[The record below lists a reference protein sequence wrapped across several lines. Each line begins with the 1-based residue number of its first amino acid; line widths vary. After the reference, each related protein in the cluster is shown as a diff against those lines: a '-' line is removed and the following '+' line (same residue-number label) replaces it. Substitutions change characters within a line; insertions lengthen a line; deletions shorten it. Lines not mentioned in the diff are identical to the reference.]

1 MATTGSSSTSTSASK
16 KSSTAKKAS
25 AKKAPAKKSSPAPR
39 KRASAPRAEADRP
52 PNPGR
57 IAAEA
62 ARQLVELTG
71 KEAEGVVGLDRSD
84 DGWKVEVEVLEV
96 RRIPNTTDVL
106 AMYEVDVD
114 GKGSLQGYRRVRRY
128 VRGVPGGD

>member
-1 MATTGSSSTSTSASK
+1 MATTGSSSTSASR
-16 KSSTAKKAS
+16 KSSSTKKAS
-25 AKKAPAKKSSPAPR
+25 TKKATAKKAPAR

-71 KEAEGVVGLDRSD
+71 KDAEGVVGLDRSD
-84 DGWKVEVEVLEV
+84 DGWKVEVEVVEV

-106 AMYEVDVD
+106 AMYEVEVD

-128 VRGVPGGD
+128 VRGVPGED

>member
-1 MATTGSSSTSTSASK
+1 MATTDSSSTGTSASK
-16 KSSTAKKAS
+16 ESSGAKKTSAKKTS
-25 AKKAPAKKSSPAPR
+25 AKKAPAPR

-71 KEAEGVVGLDRSD
+71 KEPEGVVGLDRSD

-96 RRIPNTTDVL
+96 SRIPNTTDVL
-106 AMYEVDVD
+106 AMYEVEVD

-128 VRGVPGGD
+128 VRGVPGED

>member
-1 MATTGSSSTSTSASK
+1 MATTGSSSTGTSTSKESSGAK
-16 KSSTAKKAS
+16 KSSAKKTS
-25 AKKAPAKKSSPAPR
+25 AKKAPAPR

-71 KEAEGVVGLDRSD
+71 KEPEGVVGLDRSD

-106 AMYEVDVD
+106 AMYEVEVD

>member
-1 MATTGSSSTSTSASK
+1 MATTDSSSTGTSASK
-16 KSSTAKKAS
+16 ESSGAKKTS
-25 AKKAPAKKSSPAPR
+25 AKKTSAKKTPAPR

-96 RRIPNTTDVL
+96 SRIPNTTDVL
-106 AMYEVDVD
+106 AMYEVEVD
-114 GKGSLQGYRRVRRY
+114 GKGSLRGYRRVRRY
-128 VRGVPGGD
+128 VRGVPGED

>member
-1 MATTGSSSTSTSASK
+1 MATTDSSSTGTSASK
-16 KSSTAKKAS
+16 ESSGAKKTSAKKTS
-25 AKKAPAKKSSPAPR
+25 AKKAPAPR

-71 KEAEGVVGLDRSD
+71 KQPEGVVGLDRSD

-96 RRIPNTTDVL
+96 SRIPNTTDVL
-106 AMYEVDVD
+106 AMYEVEVD

>member
-1 MATTGSSSTSTSASK
+1 MATTDSSSTGTSASK
-16 KSSTAKKAS
+16 ESSGAKKTS
-25 AKKAPAKKSSPAPR
+25 AKKTSAKKTPAPR

-71 KEAEGVVGLDRSD
+71 KEPEGVVGLDRSD

-96 RRIPNTTDVL
+96 SRNPNTTDVL
-106 AMYEVDVD
+106 AMYEVEVD

>member
-1 MATTGSSSTSTSASK
+1 MATTGSSSTSASR
-16 KSSTAKKAS
+16 KSSSTKQATTKKAT
-25 AKKAPAKKSSPAPR
+25 AKKAPAR

-52 PNPGR
+52 PNAGR

-71 KEAEGVVGLDRSD
+71 KDAEGVVGLDRSD
-84 DGWKVEVEVLEV
+84 DGWKVEVEVVEV

-106 AMYEVDVD
+106 AMYEVEVD

>member
-1 MATTGSSSTSTSASK
+1 MATTDSSSTGTSASK
-16 KSSTAKKAS
+16 ESSGAKKTS
-25 AKKAPAKKSSPAPR
+25 AKKTSAKKTPAPR

-71 KEAEGVVGLDRSD
+71 KQPEGVVGLDRSD

-96 RRIPNTTDVL
+96 SRIPNTTDVL
-106 AMYEVDVD
+106 AMYEVEVD

>member
-1 MATTGSSSTSTSASK
+1 MATTGSSSTSASR
-16 KSSTAKKAS
+16 KSSSTKKAT
-25 AKKAPAKKSSPAPR
+25 AKKAPAR

-52 PNPGR
+52 PNAGR

-71 KEAEGVVGLDRSD
+71 KDAEGVVGLDRSD
-84 DGWKVEVEVLEV
+84 DGWKVEVEVVEV

-128 VRGVPGGD
+128 VRGVPGED

>member
-1 MATTGSSSTSTSASK
+1 MATTDSSSTGTSASK
-16 KSSTAKKAS
+16 ESSGAKKTS
-25 AKKAPAKKSSPAPR
+25 AKKTSAKKTPAPR

-71 KEAEGVVGLDRSD
+71 KEPEGVVGLDRSD

-96 RRIPNTTDVL
+96 SRIPNTTDVL
-106 AMYEVDVD
+106 AMYEVEVD

>member
-1 MATTGSSSTSTSASK
+1 MATTGSSSTSASR
-16 KSSTAKKAS
+16 KSSSTKKAT
-25 AKKAPAKKSSPAPR
+25 AKKAPAR

-52 PNPGR
+52 PNAGR

-71 KEAEGVVGLDRSD
+71 KDAEGVVGLDRSD
-84 DGWKVEVEVLEV
+84 DGWKVEVEVVEV

-106 AMYEVDVD
+106 AMYEVEVD

>member
-1 MATTGSSSTSTSASK
+1 M
-16 KSSTAKKAS
+16 
-25 AKKAPAKKSSPAPR
+25 
-39 KRASAPRAEADRP
+39 
-52 PNPGR
+52 
-57 IAAEA
+57 
-62 ARQLVELTG
+62 
-71 KEAEGVVGLDRSD
+71 VGLDRSD

-106 AMYEVDVD
+106 AMYEVEVD

>member
-1 MATTGSSSTSTSASK
+1 MATTGSSSTSASR
-16 KSSTAKKAS
+16 KSSSTKKAT
-25 AKKAPAKKSSPAPR
+25 AKKAPAT

-52 PNPGR
+52 PNAGR

-71 KEAEGVVGLDRSD
+71 KDAEGVVGLDRSD
-84 DGWKVEVEVLEV
+84 DGWKVEVEVVEV

-106 AMYEVDVD
+106 AMYEVEVD

-128 VRGVPGGD
+128 VRGVPGED

>member
-1 MATTGSSSTSTSASK
+1 MATTGSSSTSASK
-16 KSSTAKKAS
+16 KSSSANKAS

-71 KEAEGVVGLDRSD
+71 KQPEGVVGLDRSD

-96 RRIPNTTDVL
+96 SRIPNTTDVL
-106 AMYEVDVD
+106 AMYEVEVD

>member
-1 MATTGSSSTSTSASK
+1 MATTGSSSTSA
-16 KSSTAKKAS
+16 SSTKKAT
-25 AKKAPAKKSSPAPR
+25 AKKAPAR

-71 KEAEGVVGLDRSD
+71 KDAEGVVGLDRSD
-84 DGWKVEVEVLEV
+84 DGWKVEVEVVEV

-106 AMYEVDVD
+106 AMYEVEVD

-128 VRGVPGGD
+128 VRGVPGED

>member
-1 MATTGSSSTSTSASK
+1 MATTGSSSTSASR
-16 KSSTAKKAS
+16 KSSTKKAS
-25 AKKAPAKKSSPAPR
+25 TKKATAKKAPAR

-52 PNPGR
+52 PNAGR

-71 KEAEGVVGLDRSD
+71 KDAEGVVGLDRSD
-84 DGWKVEVEVLEV
+84 DGWKVEVEVVEV

-128 VRGVPGGD
+128 VRGVPGED

>member
-1 MATTGSSSTSTSASK
+1 MATTDSSSTGTSASK
-16 KSSTAKKAS
+16 ESSGAKKTSAKKTS
-25 AKKAPAKKSSPAPR
+25 AKKAPAPR

-71 KEAEGVVGLDRSD
+71 KEPEGVVGLDRSD

-106 AMYEVDVD
+106 AMYEVEVD

>member
-1 MATTGSSSTSTSASK
+1 MATTGSSSTSASR
-16 KSSTAKKAS
+16 KSSSTKKAT
-25 AKKAPAKKSSPAPR
+25 AKKAPAR

-52 PNPGR
+52 PNAGR

-71 KEAEGVVGLDRSD
+71 KDAEGVVGLDRSD
-84 DGWKVEVEVLEV
+84 DGWKVEVEVVEV

-106 AMYEVDVD
+106 AMYEVEVD
-114 GKGSLQGYRRVRRY
+114 GKGSLQGYRRVRHY
-128 VRGVPGGD
+128 VRGVPGED

>member
-1 MATTGSSSTSTSASK
+1 MATTGSSSTSASR
-16 KSSTAKKAS
+16 KSSTKKAS
-25 AKKAPAKKSSPAPR
+25 TKKAPAR

-71 KEAEGVVGLDRSD
+71 KDAEGVVGLDRSD
-84 DGWKVEVEVLEV
+84 DGWKVEVEVVEV

-106 AMYEVDVD
+106 AMYEVEVD

-128 VRGVPGGD
+128 VRGVPGED

>member
-1 MATTGSSSTSTSASK
+1 MATTGSSSTGTSASK
-16 KSSTAKKAS
+16 ESSSAKKTS
-25 AKKAPAKKSSPAPR
+25 AKKAPAPR

-71 KEAEGVVGLDRSD
+71 KEPEGVVGLDRSD
-84 DGWKVEVEVLEV
+84 GGWTVEVEVLEV
-96 RRIPNTTDVL
+96 SRIPNTTDVL
-106 AMYEVDVD
+106 AMYEVEVD

>member
-1 MATTGSSSTSTSASK
+1 MATTDSSSTGTSASK
-16 KSSTAKKAS
+16 ESSGAKKTSAKKTS
-25 AKKAPAKKSSPAPR
+25 AKKAPAPR

-52 PNPGR
+52 PSAGR

-71 KEAEGVVGLDRSD
+71 KEPEGVVGLDRSD

-96 RRIPNTTDVL
+96 SRIPNTTDVL
-106 AMYEVDVD
+106 AMYEVEVD

>member
-1 MATTGSSSTSTSASK
+1 MATTDSSSTGTSASK
-16 KSSTAKKAS
+16 QSSGAKKTSAKKTS
-25 AKKAPAKKSSPAPR
+25 AKKAPAPR

-71 KEAEGVVGLDRSD
+71 KQPEGVVGLDRSD

-96 RRIPNTTDVL
+96 SRIPNTTDVL
-106 AMYEVDVD
+106 AMYEVEVD

>member
-1 MATTGSSSTSTSASK
+1 MATTGSSSTSASK

-71 KEAEGVVGLDRSD
+71 KQPEGVVGLDRSD

-96 RRIPNTTDVL
+96 SRIPNTTDVL
-106 AMYEVDVD
+106 AMYEVEVD
-114 GKGSLQGYRRVRRY
+114 G
-128 VRGVPGGD
+128 

>member
-1 MATTGSSSTSTSASK
+1 MATTDSSSTGTSASK
-16 KSSTAKKAS
+16 ESSGAKKTSAKKTS
-25 AKKAPAKKSSPAPR
+25 AKKAPAPR

-71 KEAEGVVGLDRSD
+71 KEPEGVVGLDRSD

-96 RRIPNTTDVL
+96 SRIPNTTDVL
-106 AMYEVDVD
+106 AMYEVEVD

>member
-1 MATTGSSSTSTSASK
+1 MKQLPIYPFQNWDRRASK
-16 KSSTAKKAS
+16 ESSG
-25 AKKAPAKKSSPAPR
+25 AKKAPAKKSSGTAPR

-62 ARQLVELTG
+62 ARQFVELTG

-84 DGWKVEVEVLEV
+84 DGWTVEVEVLEV

-106 AMYEVDVD
+106 AMYEVEVD

>member
-1 MATTGSSSTSTSASK
+1 MATTGPSSTSASR
-16 KSSTAKKAS
+16 KSSTKKAS
-25 AKKAPAKKSSPAPR
+25 TKKATAKKVPAR
-39 KRASAPRAEADRP
+39 KRAGAPRAEADRP

-71 KEAEGVVGLDRSD
+71 KDAEGVVGLDRSD
-84 DGWKVEVEVLEV
+84 DGWKVEVEVVEV

-106 AMYEVDVD
+106 AMYEVEVD

>member
-1 MATTGSSSTSTSASK
+1 MATTRSSSTSTSASK
-16 KSSTAKKAS
+16 KSSS
-25 AKKAPAKKSSPAPR
+25 APR

-52 PNPGR
+52 PNPSR

-62 ARQLVELTG
+62 ARQLIELTG
-71 KEAEGVVGLDRSD
+71 KDAEGVVGLDRSD
-84 DGWKVEVEVLEV
+84 DGWKVEVEMVEV

-106 AMYEVDVD
+106 AMYEVEVD

-128 VRGVPGGD
+128 VRGVPGED